1 MAWTNNSTDTALSAV
16 PANGGTGFQAWTS
29 SEVGGAAAG
38 YFLGSSTEFG
48 GGNLNSVDGSSFGM
62 YGQGSGNNAY
72 AYRKLINGLMVGG
85 IWTCKIGINYRNGY
99 KGVQFYKAG
108 TPTFLFQA
116 AADQYQYTTNFST
129 YTNTGWVYGAQ
140 SVFTVRAERTTSSN
154 TAYTVSR
161 DGAPGDTFTVNVA
174 TNTDID
180 EVGFFVGNTT
190 AAQNE
195 SNLYFNSLSAYNAY
209 R

>member
-29 SEVGGAAAG
+29 SEAGGASAG
-38 YFLGSSTEFG
+38 YFLGSSSEYG
-48 GGNLNSVDGSSFGM
+48 GGSLNSIDGSSFGM
-62 YGQGSGNNAY
+62 YGQGTGNNAY
-72 AYRKLINGLMVGG
+72 AYRKMLNGLMVGG
-85 IWTCKIGINYRNGY
+85 IWTFKIAINYRNGY
-99 KGVQFYKAG
+99 KGVQFYKSG

-116 AADQYQYTTNFST
+116 AADQYQYTTDFSN
-129 YTNTGWVYGAQ
+129 YTNTGWAYGAQ
-140 SVFTVRAERTTSSN
+140 SVFTVRAERTTVSN

-161 DGAPGDTFTVNVA
+161 DGSPGDTFTVNVG

-180 EVGFFVGNTT
+180 EVGFFVGNTS
-190 AAQNE
+190 AEGQ
-195 SNLYFNSLSAYNAY
+195 SNFYFNFLSAYNAY